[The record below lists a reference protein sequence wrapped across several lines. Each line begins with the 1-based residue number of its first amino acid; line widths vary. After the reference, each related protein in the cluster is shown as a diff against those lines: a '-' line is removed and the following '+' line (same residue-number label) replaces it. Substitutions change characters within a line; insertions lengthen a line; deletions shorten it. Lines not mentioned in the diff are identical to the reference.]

1 MILVNIDEKEKNK
14 VFDIAGVERY
24 MFWLK
29 KHEIVKDDEVASLR
43 SLLSKNNIISQK
55 TGTLKVG
62 KNINVPGFE
71 G

>member
-43 SLLSKNNIISQK
+43 SLLSKNNIIS
-55 TGTLKVG
+55 
-62 KNINVPGFE
+62 
-71 G
+71 